1 MEGLYGISWLSPL
14 LFTVLV
20 SLLTSV
26 LSQLSFKYFANG
38 KFLKEGMKEAKEMQ
52 KNMLKMDATSKEY
65 QEIQSKVLDLNMKLM
80 TEQFKPTMIT
90 MIPFLLIFTYA
101 RNVIPSELTLIN
113 FGFTIP
119 ILGEGLGFFGTY
131 FFASMVFSTI
141 LRKVINR

>member
-14 LFTVLV
+14 LFTLLV
-20 SLLTSV
+20 SLLTSL
-26 LSQLSFKYFANG
+26 LSQLSFKFFANG

-52 KNMLKMDATSKEY
+52 KNMLKMDAASKEY
-65 QEIQSKVLDLNMKLM
+65 QEIQNKVLDLNMKLM

-101 RNVIPSELTLIN
+101 RNVIPSDLTLIN
-113 FGFTIP
+113 FGIAIP

-131 FFASMVFSTI
+131 FFASMIFSTI